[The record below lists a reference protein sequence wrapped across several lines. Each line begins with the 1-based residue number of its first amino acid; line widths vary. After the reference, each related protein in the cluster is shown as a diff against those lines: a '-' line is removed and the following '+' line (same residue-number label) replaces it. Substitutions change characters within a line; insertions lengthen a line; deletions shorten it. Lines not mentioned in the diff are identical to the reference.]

1 MCTLSWQSGPAGF
14 DLFFNRD
21 EKRSR
26 TPARPPETRSTDDG
40 TSYLA
45 PIDPE
50 GGGSWILV
58 NEHGLAATLLN
69 AYEHTAPVQSSGE
82 KPRSRGQLLLA
93 LSNARS
99 TDEFEAALRNELLK
113 SLYDPCFLCAF
124 DLGGRQLIR
133 LWDGR
138 ELVSVV
144 PRIPGFLTTSSVRP
158 KEVVAHREEAFMQAL
173 GAPPYD
179 WKAMETFHAGL
190 ERPADAFN
198 VRMSRPDAKTVSQTH
213 IRTTEGRQTLR
224 YAPRDRDG
232 AFVPWTSFHLEPV
245 KQVAN
250 APGNPTDP
258 VGGSME

>member
-1 MCTLSWQSGPAGF
+1 MCSLSWQFSSAGF

-21 EKRSR
+21 EQRNR
-26 TPARPPETRSTDDG
+26 APARPPESRITDDG

-50 GGGSWILV
+50 GGGSWIFV

-69 AYEHTAPVQSSGE
+69 AYEHTADFQSPGE

-99 TDEFEAALRNELLK
+99 TAEFETTLRSELLK
-113 SLYDPCFLCAF
+113 SLYAPCFLCAF
-124 DLGGRQLIR
+124 DLGDRQLIR

-138 ELVSVV
+138 ELVSVA
-144 PRIPGFLTTSSVRP
+144 PRIPGFLTTSSVRS
-158 KEVVAHREEAFMQAL
+158 KEVVAHREAALMQAL

-179 WKAMETFHAGL
+179 PDAMETFHTGL
-190 ERPADAFN
+190 ERPADTFN

-213 IRTTEGRQTLR
+213 IRMTEGRQTVR
-224 YAPRDRDG
+224 YAPRDRDA
-232 AFVPWTSFHLEPV
+232 AFAPWTSFHLEPV

-258 VGGSME
+258 VGGSMK